1 MYHST
6 CFALLVALTRARAAK
21 PPVMDTLAFRKE
33 INDMSAKAS
42 LLFSTGHIHEASLMW
57 HGVVRRLLPL
67 VTADAA
73 EPGAD
78 DDATAPSLAGAFWVH
93 PPLEMSSWA
102 HSTMITSGDR
112 TFAVYASAIQ
122 YVAHPSCEKRSG
134 DDDLALAATAVFNLG
149 LFHHLQ
155 ALLHGDRATR
165 CYEKALRAY
174 GAAQRI
180 LDESGLSCRVC
191 PSQPSTE
198 RDEQHQHQQ
207 RGLLLLHLALVNN
220 VGHICDQI
228 HSHDDVQRQLETLH
242 SLVASLDRATA
253 LSPAAPTLLGETETF
268 LPFLLTAT
276 LRPLHSKARCH
287 APSA

>member
-1 MYHST
+1 
-6 CFALLVALTRARAAK
+6 
-21 PPVMDTLAFRKE
+21 MDTLAFRKE
-33 INDMSAKAS
+33 IDIMSSKAS
-42 LLFSTGHIHEASLMW
+42 LLFSTGHIHEASLLW

-73 EPGAD
+73 DPGAD
-78 DDATAPSLAGAFWVH
+78 DDATAPSLVGAFLVH
-93 PPLEMSSWA
+93 PPLEMSSRA
-102 HSTMITSGDR
+102 HATMITSGDR
-112 TFAVYASAIQ
+112 SFAVYTSAIQ
-122 YVAHPSCEKRSG
+122 YVAHPSCERSA

-155 ALLHGDRATR
+155 ALLHGDRASR
-165 CYEKALRAY
+165 CYDKALRAY
-174 GAAQRI
+174 GASQQI
-180 LDESGLSCRVC
+180 LDESGLSCRGC

-198 RDEQHQHQQ
+198 RDEQQLQ
-207 RGLLLLHLALVNN
+207 RQGLLLLHLALANN

-253 LSPAAPTLLGETETF
+253 APTLLGETETF